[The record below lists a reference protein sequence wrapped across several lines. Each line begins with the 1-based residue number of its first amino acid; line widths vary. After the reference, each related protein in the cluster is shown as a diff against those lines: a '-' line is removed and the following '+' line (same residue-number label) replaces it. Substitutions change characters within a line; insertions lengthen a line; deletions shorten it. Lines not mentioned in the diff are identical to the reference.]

1 MSPRLLLLRLLRR
14 WHARIGFAAMLFF
27 LVLAATGLALNHGPD
42 LSLDGRFV
50 HAEWLARW
58 YGIKSEP
65 PRQVFR
71 SGRHV
76 LIAANGRWL
85 LDGKISGEKSPQP
98 VGLVELAD
106 IFVVASEATL
116 YVYRENGELIER
128 LGPGALP
135 GSPVRA
141 IGSGAGGIVL
151 RTPSGIFA
159 SADALSWR
167 PAPQQSVSW
176 SAPVELSVSERRAY
190 EEALA
195 PGISVQQLLLDLHSG
210 RFAGR
215 YGPLVVDLLA
225 LLLAILSLTG
235 AWLFLV
241 PRMRGRH

>member
-1 MSPRLLLLRLLRR
+1 MLPSPG
-14 WHARIGFAAMLFF
+14 A
-27 LVLAATGLALNHGPD
+27 
-42 LSLDGRFV
+42 GR
-50 HAEWLARW
+50 
-58 YGIKSEP
+58 
-65 PRQVFR
+65 
-71 SGRHV
+71 
-76 LIAANGRWL
+76 
-85 LDGKISGEKSPQP
+85 GKIAG
-98 VGLVELAD
+98 
-106 IFVVASEATL
+106 VAN
-116 YVYRENGELIER
+116 ENGELIES

-176 SAPVELSVSERRAY
+176 SAPVELSLSERRAY